1 MTGAWLAFIHHLAA
15 FTLFACVFYQHLT
28 FKLWLSVDTARRI
41 ARIDAMYGVAAL
53 TVLGVGLSRVGFEK
67 GWVYYSDNFYF
78 WIKLGAFAAVGL
90 LSIYPTVTFLSW
102 RKNLREQTS
111 PALDIPQVKRIT
123 WLLRLQLL
131 GLLVVLWA
139 AAMMAKGVGYQ
150 G

>member
-1 MTGAWLAFIHHLAA
+1 MTGAWLAFLHHLAA

-28 FKLWLSVDTARRI
+28 FKFWLSVDTARRI
-41 ARIDAMYGVAAL
+41 ARIDALYGIAAL
-53 TVLGVGLSRVGFEK
+53 IVLGAGLSRMGFEK
-67 GWVYYSDNFYF
+67 GWAYYGHNPYF
-78 WIKLGAFAAVGL
+78 WLKMGAFAAVAL
-90 LSIYPTVTFLSW
+90 LSVYPTITFLGW
-102 RKNLREQTS
+102 RKNLREHTLPS
-111 PALDIPQVKRIT
+111 MDIPQVKRIT